1 MDTIFALATAP
12 GKSGVAVVRISGP
25 QAFLVAERLT
35 GKPLSGRGMHHHMLR
50 AADGSILDDALVL
63 SFVGPASFTGEDS
76 VELQI
81 HGSLAVVNAVSHE
94 LVTMGLCRIAEPGE
108 FTRRSLENGKM
119 DLVQVEGLADLIE
132 AETETQRRQAQKIL
146 AGQLG
151 RRVEEWR
158 ASLVKA
164 ASLIEVTIDFSDE
177 DVPFDVSD
185 EVRELL
191 LSIRS
196 NLNEESKN
204 ATRSERVR
212 SGFEAAI
219 VGEPNAG
226 KSTLLNALA
235 GREAAITSQV
245 AGTTRDVIEVRMDL
259 GGLPVTVLDTAGI
272 RNTDDTVEKIGV
284 DRAQHRANLAD
295 IRIFLSEHPAELGV
309 AIKEGDVH
317 VLPKG
322 DMRGNEV
329 GSVSGVTGHGVD
341 TLIQRVVAEL
351 STRVPN
357 SGVATRFRHMA
368 AMQEAD
374 GFLGSALQQLELG
387 PERYELVAEEIRSA
401 IRCLEILVGRID
413 VENLLDEI
421 FSSFCL
427 GK

>member
-12 GKSGVAVVRISGP
+12 GKSGVAVVRVSGP

-35 GKPLSGRGMHHHMLR
+35 GIPVSGRGIHRRVLR
-50 AADGSILDDALVL
+50 AEDGSMLDDALVL
-63 SFVGPASFTGEDS
+63 SFVGPASFTGENC

-81 HGSLAVVNAVSHE
+81 HGSAAVINAVSNE
-94 LVTMGLCRIAEPGE
+94 LVATGLCRLADPGE

-132 AETETQRRQAQKIL
+132 SETEAQRRQAQKVL
-146 AGQLG
+146 SGQLG
-151 RRVEEWR
+151 ERVEEWR
-158 ASLVKA
+158 VGLVKA

-185 EVRELL
+185 EVRDLL
-191 LSIRS
+191 VSIRGD
-196 NLNEESKN
+196 LNQESKN
-204 ATRSERVR
+204 ATRAERVR

-235 GREAAITSQV
+235 GRDAAITSQV

-259 GGLPVTVLDTAGI
+259 RGLPVTVLDTAGI
-272 RNTDDTVEKIGV
+272 RDTEDTVEKIGV
-284 DRAQHRANLAD
+284 GRAQQRANLAD
-295 IRIFLSEHPAELGV
+295 IRIFLSEHPESLGV
-309 AIKEGDVH
+309 SVQGGDIC

-322 DMRGNEV
+322 DMRSDRD
-329 GSVSGVTGHGVD
+329 GSVSGLTGLGVD
-341 TLIQRVVAEL
+341 GLIEQIVAEL
-351 STRVPN
+351 SKRVPD
-357 SGVATRFRHMA
+357 SGVATRFRHMV

-374 GFLGSALQQLELG
+374 SFLGTALQHLELG

-413 VENLLDEI
+413 VENVLDEI